1 MKNKYIVIDT
11 WNGEG
16 YSSENGTQIKT
27 FPTKI
32 EAMKY
37 AKDSRKGMINMYS
50 DFKPP
55 YYPYTPYEID
65 DNVFGWGDEEIGDYG
80 SYQVYELKD
89 DDYAIEILVNVNE
102 VFILSKEQYKDRIK
116 ELNEEV
122 FESMFKALTLDNFYA
137 PTDLEEYLYLDDNNI
152 NEPFYHGVND
162 YDYQFRII
170 K

>member
-16 YSSENGTQIKT
+16 YSSENGTEIKT

-89 DDYAIEILVNVNE
+89 NDYAIEILVNVNE
-102 VFILSKEQYKDRIK
+102 VFILSKEQYEDRIK

-137 PTDLEEYLYLDDNNI
+137 PTDLEEYLYLDDNI

>member
-1 MKNKYIVIDT
+1 MENKYIVIDT

-16 YSSENGTQIKT
+16 YSSENGTQIKA

-32 EAMKY
+32 EALNFAIKSRDEQINFL
-37 AKDSRKGMINMYS
+37 DSDN
-50 DFKPP
+50 
-55 YYPYTPYEID
+55 YTPYEID
-65 DNVFGWGDEEIGDYG
+65 KNVFGWGDEEIGDYG
-80 SYQVYELKD
+80 SYQVYELKP
-89 DDYAIEILVNVNE
+89 DDYAIKILVNVNE
-102 VFILSKEQYKDRIK
+102 VFILSEEQYKDRIK

-137 PTDLEEYLYLDDNNI
+137 PTDLEEYLYLDDNI

>member
-80 SYQVYELKD
+80 SYQVYEVCLK
-89 DDYAIEILVNVNE
+89 
-102 VFILSKEQYKDRIK
+102 
-116 ELNEEV
+116 
-122 FESMFKALTLDNFYA
+122 
-137 PTDLEEYLYLDDNNI
+137 P
-152 NEPFYHGVND
+152 
-162 YDYQFRII
+162 
-170 K
+170 

>member
-16 YSSENGTQIKT
+16 YSSDNGTEIKT
-27 FPTKI
+27 FQTKKD
-32 EAMKY
+32 ALKY
-37 AKDSRKGMINMYS
+37 AKENRNYYIKELKYS
-50 DFKPP
+50 
-55 YYPYTPYEID
+55 PYEID
-65 DNVFGWGDEEIGDYG
+65 DNVFGFEDEVNGDYG

-89 DDYAIEILVNVNE
+89 NDYAIEILVNVNE
-102 VFILSKEQYKDRIK
+102 VSFLNKSEYQERLN
-116 ELNEEV
+116 ELNKEV

-137 PTDLEEYLYLDDNNI
+137 PTDLEEYLYLNDNI
-152 NEPFYHGVND
+152 KEPFYHGVNE

>member
-1 MKNKYIVIDT
+1 MFLGGVMKKL
-11 WNGEG
+11 
-16 YSSENGTQIKT
+16 
-27 FPTKI
+27 
-32 EAMKY
+32 A
-37 AKDSRKGMINMYS
+37 
-50 DFKPP
+50 
-55 YYPYTPYEID
+55 
-65 DNVFGWGDEEIGDYG
+65 
-80 SYQVYELKD
+80 
-89 DDYAIEILVNVNE
+89 
-102 VFILSKEQYKDRIK
+102 IK

>member
-89 DDYAIEILVNVNE
+89 NDYAIEILVNVNE

>member
-1 MKNKYIVIDT
+1 MANKYIVIDT

-16 YSSENGTQIKT
+16 YTSENGTEIKT
-27 FPTKI
+27 FQTKK
-32 EAMKY
+32 EALKY
-37 AKDSRKGMINMYS
+37 AKDSRKGMVNMYA
-50 DFKPP
+50 DIKE
-55 YYPYTPYEID
+55 PYTPYEIN
-65 DNVFGWGDEEIGDYG
+65 DNIFGWGDEEIGDYG
-80 SYQVYELKD
+80 SYQVYELKP

-102 VFILSKEQYKDRIK
+102 VFILSEQQYKERIK

-122 FESMFKALTLDNFYA
+122 FESMYKALTLDNFHA
-137 PTDLEEYLYLDDNNI
+137 PTDLEEYLYLDDNI